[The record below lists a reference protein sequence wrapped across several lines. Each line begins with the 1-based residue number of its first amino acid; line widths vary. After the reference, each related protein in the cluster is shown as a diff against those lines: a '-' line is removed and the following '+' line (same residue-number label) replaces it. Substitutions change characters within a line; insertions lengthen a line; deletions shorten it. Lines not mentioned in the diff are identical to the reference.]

1 MKIVWLAPLL
11 LLTACS
17 GSDTATVQTGT
28 VARGTV
34 AEVVEAAGTVTPR
47 ASAAVVSPA
56 DGTVTSVAVKD
67 GQQVTAG
74 QVLLRLSS
82 PAAQQALSRALAANA
97 VAGSTGVAGQALAGV
112 QLQQARAAVD
122 ALTVRAPLAGVV
134 TLGAGAPSSGSDLS
148 GLLGS
153 LPSALQ
159 GAAGAALG
167 GGGSAPAATTTTND
181 VAAGSPVGTGTPLLT
196 VTDLSTLGIAAEV
209 DETDVLQVKAGTT
222 AEVAV
227 DALPDTTYRATV
239 TSVDLAPT
247 TSTRG
252 GVSYRVRLSL
262 ALPGSTPAPRPG
274 MGAVVDLAVR
284 EAQGVLAVPSAAV
297 VRDGADDVV
306 YVVKGGRAVRT
317 VVQTGA
323 EGDATVEVTSGLTE
337 GQRIVTRDA
346 DGLADGDEV
355 AT

>member
-1 MKIVWLAPLL
+1 MKIVWTAAAVLL
-11 LLTACS
+11 LAGCS
-17 GSDTATVQTGT
+17 GGDAARVQTGT
-28 VARGTV
+28 VTRGTV

-56 DGTVTSVAVKD
+56 DGTVTSVAVED
-67 GQQVTAG
+67 GQQVAAG

-82 PAAQQALSRALAANA
+82 PSAQAALSRALAANA

-122 ALTVRAPLAGVV
+122 ALVVRAPLAGVV
-134 TLGAGAPSSGSDLS
+134 TLGAGAAAGGTDLS

-159 GAAGAALG
+159 GAAGSALG
-167 GGGSAPAATTTTND
+167 AAPPAASTTTND
-181 VAAGSPVGTGTPLLT
+181 VSPGAPVGTGTPLLT
-196 VTDLSTLGIAAEV
+196 VTDLSSLGVAAEV
-209 DETDVLQVKAGTT
+209 DETDVLQVRTGTA
-222 AEVAV
+222 AEVTV
-227 DALPDTTYRATV
+227 DAVPGTTYRATV

-252 GVSYRVRLSL
+252 GVSYRVRL
-262 ALPGSTPAPRPG
+262 ALTSPTPAPRPG
-274 MGAVVDLAVR
+274 MSAVVDLTVR
-284 EAQGVLAVPSAAV
+284 QARGVLSVPSAAI

-306 YVVKGGRAVRT
+306 FRVRDGRAVRT
-317 VVQTGA
+317 VVRTGA
-323 EGDATVEVTSGLTE
+323 EGDDAVEVTEGLRE

-346 DGLADGDEV
+346 DTLSDGDEL
-355 AT
+355 AL